1 MKKQLARINTLGR
14 LLITFI
20 LISSTSLYA
29 DSHLRVNLDDISMRN
44 AAQPFEHIIT
54 GGQPSLEDLKLLK
67 AQGVTNIIN
76 LRGKGESVNFNES
89 VEAKKMGFNY
99 VSLEIANASDVSI
112 DNAKKLAQLLKKT
125 QGTTLVHCASSN
137 RVGAL
142 FAIKAVVVDGK
153 SHDQAIIEGLS
164 AGLKSL
170 RKKTEAVLETV
181 K

>member
-1 MKKQLARINTLGR
+1 MKKQLAKINTL
-14 LLITFI
+14 LQLLVSFTLIT
-20 LISSTSLYA
+20 STALYA
-29 DSHLRVNLDDISMRN
+29 DSHSKVKLEGISMKN

-54 GGQPSLEDLKLLK
+54 GGQPSLDDLKLLK
-67 AQGVTNIIN
+67 AQGVSNIIN
-76 LRGKGESVNFNES
+76 LRGKTESNNFNES

-99 VSLEIANASDVSI
+99 VSLEIANASAVSI
-112 DNAKKLAQLLKKT
+112 DNAKQLDQLLKGMK
-125 QGTTLVHCASSN
+125 GTTLVHCASSN

-142 FAIKAVVVDGK
+142 FAIKAVVVDEK